1 MIFLPAGTLCG
12 RCTRPRR
19 TGSRALRG
27 SATSSDQHQTK
38 ARSEKKPI
46 WATWFWSQIWRVTY
60 NAETWI
66 NSWCSDAP
74 LVQFSFCPVWETPSL
89 SNLNCLTRNCPFWS
103 QSINCQR
110 STVLIKT
117 QLCRPSSCHMVSVE
131 QSPVV
136 TFVTILCHS
145 LVYFAFG
152 SCLGPP
158 VELWWN
164 PNVQLVTPDH
174 TPSLLVWIL
183 AQSPL
188 PLLAPLDKT
197 LIVICQ
203 SR

>member
-1 MIFLPAGTLCG
+1 MIFLTAGTLCG

-19 TGSRALRG
+19 TGSPALRG

-38 ARSEKKPI
+38 GCSEKSGKPG
-46 WATWFWSQIWRVTY
+46 FGVK
-60 NAETWI
+60 
-66 NSWCSDAP
+66 SDVWPIMQKLGSILDARTP
-74 LVQFSFCPVWETPSL
+74 LVQFSVCPVWDPPGL
-89 SNLNCLTRNCPFWS
+89 SYLNCLTRNCPFWS

-117 QLCRPSSCHMVSVE
+117 QLCRPSSCHMMSVE
-131 QSPVV
+131 QSTVV

-145 LVYFAFG
+145 LLYFAFG
-152 SCLGPP
+152 SYLGPP

-183 AQSPL
+183 AQSPPPPAC
-188 PLLAPLDKT
+188 PLIKH
-197 LIVICQ
+197 
-203 SR
+203 